1 MQSTL
6 QLLCIP
12 IRTMQV
18 QSQKQDEVERVEALM
33 REALQAK
40 DSEIE
45 ALLDDRSRLNATL
58 NGIKGRLA
66 TAQTPV
72 MQAHP
77 ALHASMDTDSMR

>member
-1 MQSTL
+1 
-6 QLLCIP
+6 
-12 IRTMQV
+12 MQV
-18 QSQKQDEVERVEALM
+18 QLQKQDEVERVEVLM

-45 ALLDDRSRLNATL
+45 ALLDDHSRLNAAL

-77 ALHASMDTDSMR
+77 SLRASLDTDSMR